1 MKNFI
6 LASTSPRR
14 QELLE
19 NLGLFFATASPDYD
33 ENISN
38 KSFNYELIE
47 EIAKNK
53 GESVAKRVTN
63 PAIIISADT
72 VVIYDDIVLGKPKDF
87 DNAFKMLKLLNGKTH
102 KVVTAVC
109 VIDNEKNKTIV
120 KSETS
125 EVTFNQ
131 ISDEDIKNY
140 IYDFQ
145 PYDKAGSYGI
155 QELPEKFIKEI
166 KGEYDNIVG
175 LPTKTLINMIWEL
188 LYKRFMTLFGMNSV
202 IGILKWLSQD
212 YMMQKILLD

>member
-19 NLGLFFATASPDYD
+19 NLGLIFAIAAPDFD
-33 ENISN
+33 ENILN
-38 KSFNYELIE
+38 KSFSYELIE
-47 EIAKNK
+47 NIAQKK
-53 GESVAKRVTN
+53 GESVEKMVNN

-72 VVIYDDIVLGKPKDF
+72 VVVYNDIVLGKPKDF

-109 VIDNEKNKTIV
+109 VIDNEKNKKII

-131 ISDEDIKNY
+131 ISDDELKSY

-155 QELPEKFIKEI
+155 QELPECFIKEI

-175 LPTKTLINMIWEL
+175 LPTKTLINMITEIT
-188 LYKRFMTLFGMNSV
+188 K
-202 IGILKWLSQD
+202 D
-212 YMMQKILLD
+212 

>member
-14 QELLE
+14 QDLLE
-19 NLGLFFATASPDYD
+19 NLGLIFAIAAPDFD
-33 ENISN
+33 ENVSN
-38 KSFNYELIE
+38 KSFSYELIE
-47 EIAKNK
+47 ELARKK
-53 GESVAKRVTN
+53 GESVTKKVNN

-72 VVIYDDIVLGKPKDF
+72 VVIYDGIILGKPKDF

-102 KVVTAVC
+102 KVITSVC
-109 VIDNEKNKTIV
+109 VIDNEKNRTIT

-125 EVTFNQ
+125 EVTFNEL
-131 ISDEDIKNY
+131 SDEDIKNY

-155 QELPEKFIKEI
+155 QELPENFIKDV

-175 LPTKTLINMIWEL
+175 LPTKTLINMITEIT
-188 LYKRFMTLFGMNSV
+188 K
-202 IGILKWLSQD
+202 D
-212 YMMQKILLD
+212 